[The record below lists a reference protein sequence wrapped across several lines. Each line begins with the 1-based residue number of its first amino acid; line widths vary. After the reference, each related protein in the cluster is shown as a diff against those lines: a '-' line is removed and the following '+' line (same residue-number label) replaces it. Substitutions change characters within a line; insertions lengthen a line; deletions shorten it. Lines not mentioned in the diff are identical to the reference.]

1 MKTKFGAIV
10 NLRKNDMQRI
20 ERSIMQN
27 ENKIA
32 SKQSQIAALQEEFLG
47 LKMPSGGAF
56 YAFRAFEETKNML
69 LSHIALH
76 CAELESLQANK
87 TLLQE
92 QYKKSHIEYEKVKFL
107 EKKEQDSV
115 LHKLK
120 MQEKIQSDEIALM
133 LYNNAGDKT
142 IGGRVI

>member
-20 ERSIMQN
+20 EKSIMQN

-47 LKMPSGGAF
+47 LKMPSVGAF

-69 LSHIALH
+69 LSHIALQ

-87 TLLQE
+87 ALLQE

-107 EKKEQDSV
+107 EKKEQDFV

-120 MQEKIQSDEIALM
+120 MQEKIQSDEIAFM
-133 LYNNAGDKT
+133 LYNNVGDKT

>member
-69 LSHIALH
+69 LAHIALH

-87 TLLQE
+87 ALLQE

-107 EKKEQDSV
+107 EKKEQDSM
-115 LHKLK
+115 LQKLK
-120 MQEKIQSDEIALM
+120 EQERLESDEIALM
-133 LYNNAGDKT
+133 LYSNAG
-142 IGGRVI
+142 GRAI

>member
-1 MKTKFGAIV
+1 
-10 NLRKNDMQRI
+10 
-20 ERSIMQN
+20 
-27 ENKIA
+27 
-32 SKQSQIAALQEEFLG
+32 
-47 LKMPSGGAF
+47 MPSGGAF

-69 LSHIALH
+69 LAHIALH

-87 TLLQE
+87 ALLQE

-115 LHKLK
+115 LQKLK
-120 MQEKIQSDEIALM
+120 MQEKFQSNEIVLM

>member
-1 MKTKFGAIV
+1 M

-20 ERSIMQN
+20 EKSIMQN

-32 SKQSQIAALQEEFLG
+32 SKQSQIAVLQDEFLS
-47 LKMPSGGAF
+47 LEMPNGGTF

-69 LSHIALH
+69 LSHIALQN
-76 CAELESLQANK
+76 AELESLHANK
-87 TLLQE
+87 ALLQE
-92 QYKKSHIEYEKVKFL
+92 QYKRSHIEYEKVKFL
-107 EKKEQDSV
+107 EKKEQDSM

-120 MQEKIQSDEIALM
+120 QQEKFESDEIALM

-142 IGGRVI
+142 IGDRMI